1 MNKNNSKGSVIWI
14 TGLSGAGKSTLARY
28 IYKKLSLEKNNLIL
42 LDGDELRDVFS
53 PLKNDKNHSRSSR
66 LALAYAYSNLCC
78 MLQKQNLD
86 VIIATIS
93 MFKEIHELNRIQ
105 LNNYF
110 EVFLK
115 TPIEELK
122 RRDSK
127 GIYSKYDNL
136 GIGNVAG
143 IDLKVD
149 EPKDPHL
156 IVEFPSELTIEE
168 LSDKV
173 ISLTYQQNE
182 GH

>member
-1 MNKNNSKGSVIWI
+1 MNKNDSKGSVIWI
-14 TGLSGAGKSTLARY
+14 TGLSGAGKSTLAKD
-28 IYKKLSLEKNNLIL
+28 IYKKLSPKKSNLIL

-53 PLKNDKNHSRSSR
+53 PLTNGKNHSRSSR

-78 MLQKQNLD
+78 MLQKQNFEI
-86 VIIATIS
+86 IIATIS

-127 GIYSKYDNL
+127 SIYSKYESL
-136 GIGNVAG
+136 EIKNVAG

-149 EPKDPHL
+149 EPKNSDL
-156 IVEFPSELTIEE
+156 IIEFPSKLTIEE

-173 ISLTYQQNE
+173 ISLTMQ
-182 GH
+182 